1 MSTFKQ
7 IIVVVLVITIWG
19 VVDSCSNNR
28 KEKVQQN
35 QTPLTTNPTPIY
47 DQPLYCPPVTTSEQ
61 QTTEQAQKTQRE
73 EPTDATP
80 KNIQPTIT
88 ISKYYEEGYD
98 NGYDDGEDDAE
109 SDNGWGGQFDDSCR
123 YKGKARKDYQL
134 GYEEGYETGYYD
146 NKAGDE

>member
-7 IIVVVLVITIWG
+7 IIVVVIVVTIWFT
-19 VVDSCSNNR
+19 VDSCSDNR

-35 QTPLTTNPTPIY
+35 QTLPTTNPTPIY
-47 DQPLYCPPVTTSEQ
+47 DQSLHFPPVTTSEQ
-61 QTTEQAQKTQRE
+61 QTTEQIQKPQCE
-73 EPTDATP
+73 EPADATP
-80 KNIQPTIT
+80 KNNLPTIT
-88 ISKYYEEGYD
+88 VSKYYEEGYD
-98 NGYDDGEDDAE
+98 NGYDDGEDDAV

-134 GYEEGYETGYYD
+134 GYEEGYEAGYYD